1 MNSSALVKT
10 LRNPMDNFEALS
22 DRIRESFERQ
32 NKIRDEALA
41 QSRNLTRYA
50 ARAIRAIHRDDA
62 DLAKE
67 HLTEADALAKALR
80 EGLSDDPDLYYSGYS
95 QDALKEY
102 CEAHLTVATILN
114 HNWPGP
120 NDLQVPFATYLNGL
134 SEVVGE
140 LRRRIMDIMREEHS
154 SEVERLLDV
163 MDDIYAQLVT
173 MDFPDALTYGLRRRT
188 DIARSIIERTQADV
202 TISYRQQKLEKT
214 ILDLS
219 QQLSDFQNS
228 EGSD

>member
-1 MNSSALVKT
+1 MPIDL
-10 LRNPMDNFEALS
+10 EALS

-32 NKIRDEALA
+32 NQIRDEALA
-41 QSRNLTRYA
+41 QSRNLIRHA

-62 DLAKE
+62 DLAYENLKQ
-67 HLTEADALAKALR
+67 ADALATALR
-80 EGLSDDPDLYYSGYS
+80 EGLSEDPDLYFSGYA

-114 HNWPGP
+114 KDWPSP
-120 NDLQVPFATYLNGL
+120 EDLKVEFATYLNGM

-140 LRRRIMDIMREEHS
+140 LRRRIMDIMREGHS
-154 SEVERLLDV
+154 QEVERLLEV

-202 TISYRQQKLEKT
+202 TISYRQQELEKRIT
-214 ILDLS
+214 SLSEQLS
-219 QQLSDFQNS
+219 QFDSEDQNQK
-228 EGSD
+228 DD

>member
-1 MNSSALVKT
+1 MGNNL
-10 LRNPMDNFEALS
+10 EGLS

-32 NKIRDEALA
+32 NDIRDEALA
-41 QSRNLTRYA
+41 QSRNLTRHA
-50 ARAIRAIHRDDA
+50 ARAIRAIHREDSN
-62 DLAKE
+62 LAQQ
-67 HLTEADALAKALR
+67 HLSEANILAKAMR
-80 EGLSDDPDLYYSGYS
+80 EGLSNEPDLYFSGYV

-114 HNWPGP
+114 KDWPTP
-120 NDLQVPFATYLNGL
+120 EDLQVAFATYLNGM

-140 LRRRIMDIMREEHS
+140 LRRRIMDIMRSGHS
-154 SEVERLLDV
+154 QEVERLLEV

-202 TISYRQQKLEKT
+202 TISYRQQQLEKK
-214 ILDLS
+214 IADLS
-219 QQLSDFQNS
+219 EQLSQTTIT
-228 EGSD
+228 GSNK

>member
-1 MNSSALVKT
+1 MPIDL
-10 LRNPMDNFEALS
+10 EALS

-32 NKIRDEALA
+32 NQTRDEALA
-41 QSRNLTRYA
+41 QSRNLTRHA
-50 ARAIRAIHRDDA
+50 ARAIRAIHREDA
-62 DLAKE
+62 DLAYENLKQ
-67 HLTEADALAKALR
+67 ADILANALR
-80 EGLSDDPDLYYSGYS
+80 EGLSQDPDLYFSGYA

-114 HNWPGP
+114 KDWPSP
-120 NDLQVPFATYLNGL
+120 EDLKVEFATYLNGM

-140 LRRRIMDIMREEHS
+140 LRRRIMDIMREGHS
-154 SEVERLLDV
+154 KEVERLLDV

-202 TISYRQQKLEKT
+202 TISYRQQELEKR
-214 ILDLS
+214 IANLS
-219 QQLSDFQNS
+219 EQLLQFDSQNS
-228 EGSD
+228 SNKDN

>member
-1 MNSSALVKT
+1 MMPIDL
-10 LRNPMDNFEALS
+10 EALS

-32 NKIRDEALA
+32 NQIRDEALA
-41 QSRNLTRYA
+41 QSRNLIRHA
-50 ARAIRAIHRDDA
+50 ARAIRAIHREDA
-62 DLAKE
+62 DLAYENLKQ
-67 HLTEADALAKALR
+67 ADALATALR
-80 EGLSDDPDLYYSGYS
+80 EGLSEDPDLYFSGYA

-114 HNWPGP
+114 KDWPSP
-120 NDLQVPFATYLNGL
+120 EDLKVEFATYLNGM

-140 LRRRIMDIMREEHS
+140 LRRRIMDIMREGHS
-154 SEVERLLDV
+154 QEVERLLDV

-202 TISYRQQKLEKT
+202 TISYRQQELEKRIT
-214 ILDLS
+214 SLSEQLS
-219 QQLSDFQNS
+219 QFDSENQNQK
-228 EGSD
+228 DD